1 MNSQH
6 VSLLVLLDLSAAF
19 DTVDHNILLRRLE
32 TSFGVT
38 GDALKWFDSYLSGR
52 TQRVIVDG
60 KLSERCHLSF
70 GVPQGSCLG
79 PLLFSVYASKL
90 FEVIKSHLPHAH
102 AHADDTQLYLSF
114 KPDSAVG
121 ETEARFAMEQC
132 IRAVRAWMVVDKLKL
147 NEEKTEFMLI
157 GTHQQLSKV
166 RTDSLLV
173 AGTVVSS
180 VSEARNL
187 GVWFDSKFQFQTR
200 INKTCQSAFY
210 YIYNIVLCI
219 YNSC

>member
-1 MNSQH
+1 MSNLQFVSTINQIYAHVTENGLFPELQSVYRSVHRTETTLLKIVNDILLNMNSQH

-90 FEVIKSHLPHAH
+90 LEVIKSHLPQAH
-102 AHADDTQLYLSF
+102 AYADDTQLYLSF
-114 KPDSAVG
+114 KPDSAV
-121 ETEARFAMEQC
+121 
-132 IRAVRAWMVVDKLKL
+132 
-147 NEEKTEFMLI
+147 
-157 GTHQQLSKV
+157 
-166 RTDSLLV
+166 
-173 AGTVVSS
+173 
-180 VSEARNL
+180 
-187 GVWFDSKFQFQTR
+187 
-200 INKTCQSAFY
+200 Y
-210 YIYNIVLCI
+210 YIYNIRRIRKFFSFEAAKTLVQALVI
-219 YNSC
+219 SRLD